1 MGHSR
6 WFGPGFMGFGPWSGR
21 TRFFEAGEVRIALLS
36 LLDEGAAHGYEL
48 MKELETRS
56 GGMYKASAGTIYPT
70 LQQLE
75 DEGLVTVRA
84 ENGKKV
90 YSLTD
95 AGRDLLEEEADT
107 VRRIWNRAERW
118 EEWGSFMSP
127 EGGFVGPEM
136 GEILGPL
143 GGVAKTA
150 MKAVARAGGD
160 RDVVR
165 RVREILERARSE
177 MEEAVR
183 EA

>member
-36 LLDEGAAHGYEL
+36 LLEEGSAHGYEL

-75 DEGLVTVRA
+75 DEELVTVRA

-95 AGRDLLEEEADT
+95 AGRDLLEAEADT
-107 VRRIWNRAERW
+107 VRRIWRRAETW
-118 EEWGSFMSP
+118 EEWGA
-127 EGGFVGPEM
+127 FVGPEM
-136 GEILGPL
+136 AEVLGPL
-143 GGVAKTA
+143 GGLAKTA
-150 MKAVARAGGD
+150 MTVMARSGGD

-165 RVREILERARSE
+165 RVRKILDEARQE
-177 MEEAVR
+177 LKRVGEEA
-183 EA
+183 